1 MEQKLPYTGNNV
13 NTFEGSI
20 EEPQILRAMLT
31 ILMSIGLKGGANIK
45 QVDRVF
51 ENHLKRF

>member
-1 MEQKLPYTGNNV
+1 MEQTLPYTGNNEH
-13 NTFEGSI
+13 TFECSI

-45 QVDRVF
+45 HVDRVF
-51 ENHLKRF
+51 ENHL